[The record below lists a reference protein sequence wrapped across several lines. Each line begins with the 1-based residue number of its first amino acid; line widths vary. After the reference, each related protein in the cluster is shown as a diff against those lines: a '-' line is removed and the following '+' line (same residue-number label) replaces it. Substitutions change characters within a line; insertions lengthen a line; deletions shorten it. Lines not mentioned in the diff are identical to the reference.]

1 METANNEILNVNE
14 SFINNLVYVNF
25 VNQVRLNQITW

>member
-1 METANNEILNVNE
+1 METKTNQILNVNE